1 MLITSLGVVAVMEF
15 RGLYS
20 ILHSSGVGDFS
31 SFITVLCLPIPYHA
45 SAGDFPE
52 KHKSIA
58 TFAHKFWR
66 GSCARNMNN
75 PFSWMLPQHQFSYYL
90 WIWHR
95 YKCKQSANDHVMHPF
110 TTPIRI
116 FLIWRIPC
124 VISSQMAPCYTG
136 LELVTTMQCRAIR
149 RSLPHQIIFVFMY
162 YHYRFYILSLLF
174 IYVVLLMLCMVGSLF
189 CFCNLLPHY
198 SSQHLQLLPTN
209 GIKSYLSHWCFYTRY
224 TTSFVILSL
233 NYDYEYY

>member
-1 MLITSLGVVAVMEF
+1 M
-15 RGLYS
+15 
-20 ILHSSGVGDFS
+20 GDFS
-31 SFITVLCLPIPYHA
+31 LFITVLCLPIPYHA

-52 KHKSIA
+52 KHKSITTLA
-58 TFAHKFWR
+58 YKFWR

-95 YKCKQSANDHVMHPF
+95 YKCKHSVQWSCTASVHNSNKNIF
-110 TTPIRI
+110 NAENSIRN
-116 FLIWRIPC
+116 FFAYGPML
-124 VISSQMAPCYTG
+124 YG

-149 RSLPHQIIFVFMY
+149 RSLPHQIILIFMY
-162 YHYRFYILSLLF
+162 YHCRFYILSLLF

-224 TTSFVILSL
+224 TASFVILSL
-233 NYDYEYY
+233 NYDYEYYWE

>member
-1 MLITSLGVVAVMEF
+1 MGDYSL
-15 RGLYS
+15 
-20 ILHSSGVGDFS
+20 
-31 SFITVLCLPIPYHA
+31 FITVLCLPIPYHA

-52 KHKSIA
+52 KQKTIA
-58 TFAHKFWR
+58 TFAHKYWS

-95 YKCKQSANDHVMHPF
+95 YKCKQSVQWSCTASVHNSNKNIFVENAMRNFFANGPMLYWFGVGYH
-110 TTPIRI
+110 
-116 FLIWRIPC
+116 
-124 VISSQMAPCYTG
+124 
-136 LELVTTMQCRAIR
+136 MQCRAIR
-149 RSLPHQIIFVFMY
+149 RSLPHQIIFIFMY

-233 NYDYEYY
+233 NYDYEYHWE